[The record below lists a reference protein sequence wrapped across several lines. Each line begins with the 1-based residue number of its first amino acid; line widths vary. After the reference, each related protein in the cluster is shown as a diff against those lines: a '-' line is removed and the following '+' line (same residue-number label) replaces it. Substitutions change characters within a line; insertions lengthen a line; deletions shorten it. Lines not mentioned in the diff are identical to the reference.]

1 MTGII
6 YFYKI
11 DIDYYKFSYTNIK
24 YNNLW
29 LDKYLIYFHYNY
41 TILFKTISKIMFSVL
56 CIINQ
61 QTVVKILIIKT
72 LGK

>member
-11 DIDYYKFSYTNIK
+11 DIDYYTFSYTNIK
-24 YNNLW
+24 YNNLL

-41 TILFKTISKIMFSVL
+41 TILFKTIISKIMFNVL

-61 QTVVKILIIKT
+61 QTVVKILIT
-72 LGK
+72 